1 MYICIMQKKWYGN
14 LFKLGVLGGG
24 QLGRM
29 LIQEAVNFDV
39 QVHCLD
45 PDEFAPCHQ
54 LATSFTRG
62 CLNDFDAVYAF
73 GKDKDLLTIEIEK
86 VNCDALQKLTDEGV
100 KVYPQPAIIR
110 LIQDKGLQK
119 EFYRQHGFPTAPFR
133 LISNQKDL
141 AHHRDFLPFV
151 QKKRTGGYDGKGV
164 QTMTSPADFEKG
176 FDAPSVLEKF
186 VDFEKELAVIVSR
199 NERGELAVFSVVE
212 CEFNPVAN
220 LVEFLFSPATIST
233 EIENQVKE
241 IAKELIQ
248 KLGMVGLLAVEF
260 FLDKSGQLFVNE
272 IAPRPH
278 NSGHHTIEC
287 NITSQ
292 FEQLLRS
299 ILNLP
304 LGSTE
309 LIQPGVMIN
318 LLGENTYEGK
328 VKYEKLE
335 EVLKWPGVK
344 PHIYGKANTKP
355 NRKMGHVTIVNKD
368 LEAAK
373 NLARKVQKT
382 LKVIS

>member
-1 MYICIMQKKWYGN
+1 MQKKWYGN
-14 LFKLGVLGGG
+14 SFKLGVLGGG

-39 QVHCLD
+39 QLHCLD
-45 PDEFAPCHQ
+45 PDKFAPCHQ
-54 LATSFTRG
+54 LATSFTHG
-62 CLNDFDAVYAF
+62 SLTDFDTVYAF
-73 GKDKDLLTIEIEK
+73 GKDKDLLTIEIEN
-86 VNCDALQKLTDEGV
+86 VNCDALQKLVDEGT
-100 KVYPQPAIIR
+100 KVYPQPSIIR

-119 EFYRQHGFPTAPFR
+119 DFYQQHDIPTAPFR
-133 LISNQKDL
+133 LISSQKDL
-141 AHHRDFLPFV
+141 TDHQDFLPFV
-151 QKKRTGGYDGKGV
+151 QKMRTGGYDGKGV
-164 QTMTSPADFEKG
+164 QAIKSVADFEKG
-176 FDAPSVLEKF
+176 FDVPSVLEKF

-199 NERGELAVFSVVE
+199 NERGELAVFPVVE
-212 CEFNPVAN
+212 CEFSPTAN
-220 LVEFLFSPATIST
+220 LVEFLFSPANISS
-233 EIENQVKE
+233 EIENKAKE
-241 IAKELIQ
+241 IAKDLIQ

-260 FLDKSGQLFVNE
+260 FLDKSGELFVNE

-292 FEQLLRS
+292 YEQHLRS

-318 LLGENTYEGK
+318 LLGEIGYEGN
-328 VKYEKLE
+328 VIYDQFE
-335 EVLKWPGVK
+335 EVLNWPGVK
-344 PHIYGKANTKP
+344 PHIYGKTSTKA

-368 LEAAK
+368 LEVAK

>member
-1 MYICIMQKKWYGN
+1 MQKKWYGN

-39 QVHCLD
+39 QLHCLD
-45 PDEFAPCHQ
+45 PDKFAPCHQ
-54 LATSFTRG
+54 LATSFTHG
-62 CLNDFDAVYAF
+62 SLTDFDTVYAF
-73 GKDKDLLTIEIEK
+73 GKDKDLLTIEIEN
-86 VNCDALQKLTDEGV
+86 VNCDALQKLVDEGT
-100 KVYPQPAIIR
+100 KVYPQPSIIR

-119 EFYRQHGFPTAPFR
+119 DFYQQHGIPTAPFR

-141 AHHRDFLPFV
+141 EDHQDFLPFV
-151 QKKRTGGYDGKGV
+151 QKMRTGGYDGKGV
-164 QTMTSPADFEKG
+164 QAIKSAADFEKG
-176 FDAPSVLEKF
+176 FDVPSVLEKF

-199 NERGELAVFSVVE
+199 NERGELAVFPVVE
-212 CEFNPVAN
+212 CEFSPTAN
-220 LVEFLFSPATIST
+220 LVEFLFSPANISS
-233 EIENQVKE
+233 EIENKAKE
-241 IAKELIQ
+241 IAKDLIQ

-260 FLDKSGQLFVNE
+260 FLDKSGELFVNE

-292 FEQLLRS
+292 YEQHLRS

-318 LLGENTYEGK
+318 LLGEIGYEGN
-328 VKYEKLE
+328 VIYDQFE
-335 EVLKWPGVK
+335 EVLNWPGVK
-344 PHIYGKANTKP
+344 PHIYGKTSTKA

-368 LEAAK
+368 LEVAK